1 MVTRCCEE
9 KTCEVAAL
17 RERHGTVLKTVLV
30 INVAMFCIEG
40 MAGLLA
46 QSTALLADALDM
58 LGDALVYGFSLYV
71 IDRSE
76 RWKSAAALLKG
87 MIMGMFGLAVLGEAI
102 YKAVSPT
109 VPRADI
115 IGAIG
120 VLALLAN
127 VICLVLLWRH
137 RTDDINMQSTW
148 LCSRNDVVAN
158 LGVLV
163 AAVGVR
169 ALQSGWPDLL
179 IGSAIAGLFLAS
191 AARVTR
197 QAVRELRTVRA

>member
-17 RERHGTVLKTVLV
+17 RERHGTVLKTVLA
-30 INVAMFCIEG
+30 INAAMFFVEIL
-40 MAGLLA
+40 AGLFA

-71 IDRSE
+71 ITRNA
-76 RWKSAAALLKG
+76 RWKAGAALLKG
-87 MIMGMFGLAVLGEAI
+87 TIMGMFGLVVLGEAM
-102 YKAVSPT
+102 YKVLSPT
-109 VPRADI
+109 LPRADV

-120 VLALLAN
+120 LLALLAN
-127 VICLVLLWRH
+127 VACLLLLWRH

-148 LCSRNDVVAN
+148 LCSRNDVLAN

-163 AAVGVR
+163 AAIGVR
-169 ALQSGWPDLL
+169 VFQSGWPDLL
-179 IGSAIAGLFLAS
+179 IGTTIASLFLAS
-191 AARVTR
+191 AVRVTR
-197 QAVRELRTVRA
+197 QAVRELRTIRV